1 MDLTEGR
8 PTALGTLEAEVFAST
23 LHPFKHKITSPG
35 GLPRPDWDAELTHL
49 PRDKKVG
56 PNSMRRDCNAPHYK
70 RAPAKYLGMGKL
82 ESNTKPLRDLDEKI
96 RTHANLLSK
105 I

>member
-1 MDLTEGR
+1 LDLTEGR

-56 PNSMRRDCNAPHYK
+56 PNSMCLGFQRAALLARIGKIPHFEVRR
-70 RAPAKYLGMGKL
+70 
-82 ESNTKPLRDLDEKI
+82 
-96 RTHANLLSK
+96 
-105 I
+105 